1 MQYLA
6 QTSPSDAQCRFLLE
20 VKQMAQ
26 YVLSSEVLTTH
37 KVWGKVWLTISN
49 FAQSLGTFVLKVLS
63 ATADVAETFSTL
75 LKRQSERNCV
85 NYQLH
90 LFLSC
95 SSYIYYNFHHLL
107 LFILL
112 LLTDILFWC
121 CNVSCS
127 CSFCL
132 FFNSLNPVMTI
143 GINLD
148 VP

>member
-6 QTSPSDAQCRFLLE
+6 QTSPSDAQCMFLLE

-85 NYQLH
+85 NY
-90 LFLSC
+90 
-95 SSYIYYNFHHLL
+95 
-107 LFILL
+107 
-112 LLTDILFWC
+112 
-121 CNVSCS
+121 
-127 CSFCL
+127 
-132 FFNSLNPVMTI
+132 
-143 GINLD
+143 
-148 VP
+148 